1 MQKRSIM
8 MLIASSILIA
18 GILVAGCTDSSSSV
32 DTSSTLS
39 PIPSLSK
46 SEGTTPAAAAD
57 AGDKHLFNES
67 SSQAGTRPEG
77 MEMNGTHPSGTPQGG
92 MQMNGTRP
100 SGNRPEGMEMNG
112 TRPSGT
118 PPDGIQ
124 MGGSPPSGSPPSGS

>member
-39 PIPSLSK
+39 PIPSLAK
-46 SEGTTPAAAAD
+46 SDGTTPAAATG
-57 AGDKHLFNES
+57 AGDKHQFNES
-67 SSQAGTRPEG
+67 VSQAGTRPEG
-77 MEMNGTHPSGTPQGG
+77 LEMNGTRPSGTPRGD

-100 SGNRPEGMEMNG
+100 SGDRPEGMEMNG

-118 PPDGIQ
+118 PPDGAQ